1 MTSLAAHDSFQ
12 SVPEGLAPTSVAK
25 RDCGIDTM
33 RGIAILMVIGIHSLQ
48 QPLSAWETAADALL
62 RPCVPIFLFVSGYL
76 TALSGKVPL
85 WKRMKVAIIPY
96 AVAFVAAYIYM
107 ALHNAAM
114 DHRPT
119 TTVARFV
126 LAYVFVYYYV
136 FAYVGCTIALWLVF
150 SATSSG
156 GRSRQL
162 VIALLLS
169 AIVFGLFAGS
179 YLDPLLSRLGFSE
192 SLVEEVRMRDIPFW
206 FSFMALG
213 ALTGIFGV
221 RSCASDTRSLL
232 IGATFAAYVIYALIR
247 LFRLGDSADYDS
259 IAFFGYA
266 ALLCSLFLL
275 LDARLPLIA
284 SLGSGSYFIYLWH
297 IFLVMLLRDH
307 APLREL
313 GSVAAST
320 VTYVATTAG
329 SVLALVMTREFASP
343 RLCRW
348 LGA

>member
-1 MTSLAAHDSFQ
+1 M
-12 SVPEGLAPTSVAK
+12 
-25 RDCGIDTM
+25 
-33 RGIAILMVIGIHSLQ
+33 
-48 QPLSAWETAADALL
+48 LL
-62 RPCVPIFLFVSGYL
+62 RNTLLYL
-76 TALSGKVPL
+76 PAQIVGPL
-85 WKRMKVAIIPY
+85 A
-96 AVAFVAAYIYM
+96 
-107 ALHNAAM
+107 
-114 DHRPT
+114 
-119 TTVARFV
+119 
-126 LAYVFVYYYV
+126 
-136 FAYVGCTIALWLVF
+136 
-150 SATSSG
+150 
-156 GRSRQL
+156 QL
-162 VIALLLS
+162 VAMIVWTH
-169 AIVFGLFAGS
+169 AI
-179 YLDPLLSRLGFSE
+179 DEPTLG
-192 SLVEEVRMRDIPFW
+192 
-206 FSFMALG
+206 
-213 ALTGIFGV
+213 
-221 RSCASDTRSLL
+221 
-232 IGATFAAYVIYALIR
+232 VITLIR